1 VRVGGLAT
9 AVWRFGGA
17 GAAVFSADAGW
28 DPTRLVGK
36 TLALDALHE
45 VVAAL
50 DLDARLPEGWRRIE
64 RIASA

>member
-1 VRVGGLAT
+1 
-9 AVWRFGGA
+9 
-17 GAAVFSADAGW
+17 VFSADAGW